1 MVRWRISQMKKTVF
15 VITTVFI
22 MLITSRFVIRIV
34 DATVQIDNDIALLI
48 LLLIVLN
55 VVIGML
61 SRYLYRKKFRGKF
74 WKNQAGEWTDIPQ
87 LWQMQQTNNFRLEE
101 PVIWQRKNSIKNSV
115 SWPRIRTNGRKFPCW
130 YGRRDTSVLSTYM
143 RDTALQDHDTE
154 VLCPWYTPFIFIANS
169 RRSVYLFV

>member
-1 MVRWRISQMKKTVF
+1 MKKTVF

-61 SRYLYRKKFRGKF
+61 SHYLYRKKFRGKF
-74 WKNQAGEWTDIPQ
+74 
-87 LWQMQQTNNFRLEE
+87 
-101 PVIWQRKNSIKNSV
+101 
-115 SWPRIRTNGRKFPCW
+115 
-130 YGRRDTSVLSTYM
+130 
-143 RDTALQDHDTE
+143 
-154 VLCPWYTPFIFIANS
+154 
-169 RRSVYLFV
+169 

>member
-1 MVRWRISQMKKTVF
+1 MKKTVF

-61 SRYLYRKKFRGKF
+61 TRDDRER
-74 WKNQAGEWTDIPQ
+74 Q
-87 LWQMQQTNNFRLEE
+87 LT
-101 PVIWQRKNSIKNSV
+101 
-115 SWPRIRTNGRKFPCW
+115 
-130 YGRRDTSVLSTYM
+130 TYI
-143 RDTALQDHDTE
+143 L
-154 VLCPWYTPFIFIANS
+154 N
-169 RRSVYLFV
+169 